1 MEIAL
6 QVIMAMFATLAF
18 SVLFN
23 APTKQLLFCS
33 IVGGIAWLLYSIV
46 LYYDFSIIVASFVA
60 ALGLTI
66 CARWFSVHRKAPVA
80 VFLIAGFF
88 PLVPG
93 AGIYYTAYHTFAGN
107 YSMTLSKGVET
118 LMIAGAIVM
127 GILCG
132 FSLPKK
138 MFKLFLKK

>member
-1 MEIAL
+1 MEIAI
-6 QVIMAMFATLAF
+6 QVIVAMFATLAF

-23 APTKQLLFCS
+23 APVKQLLFCS
-33 IVGGIAWLLYSIV
+33 IVGGIAWLLYSII
-46 LYYDFSIIVASFVA
+46 LHFDFSIIAASFAA

-66 CARWFSVHRKAPVA
+66 CARWFSFHCKAPVV

-107 YSMTLSKGVET
+107 YSIAFSKGVET

-138 MFKLFLKK
+138 LFQLFLKK